1 MSFINSIL
9 KVFVGDKSQKDVNA
23 LQGNIT
29 KVKSFESALE
39 SLSHDELR
47 AKTTYFKE
55 LIKQARSDKDLKIA
69 SLQAEVE
76 TIEDIDKRE
85 DLYLEIDALEKEAYD
100 ISEKTLNDILPEAFA
115 VIKETAKRFTQN
127 ESITVTAT
135 PFDRELSATKANVT
149 LENEKAIWA
158 NTWDAQGKEVEKFN
172 KVMYQEMPEQAL
184 QQIIKNQGIGYK
196 IDEEYYY
203 HKGEYKEDETLSRKE
218 KKLIKSKD
226 KSGDKKEENK
236 YKNNFIGL
244 VSFIKMLFEET
255 VDENILKYIA
265 YKIIIIIDD
274 L

>member
-85 DLYLEIDALEKEAYD
+85 DLYLEIDALEKEAYE

-115 VIKETAKRFTQN
+115 VIKETAKRFKENT
-127 ESITVTAT
+127 SVKVTAT
-135 PFDRELSATKANVT
+135 AKDRELSSTKTYIT
-149 LENEKAIWA
+149 LEGDHAVWA
-158 NTWDAQGKEVEKFN
+158 NSWSA
-172 KVMYQEMPEQAL
+172 A
-184 QQIIKNQGIGYK
+184 
-196 IDEEYYY
+196 
-203 HKGEYKEDETLSRKE
+203 
-218 KKLIKSKD
+218 
-226 KSGDKKEENK
+226 
-236 YKNNFIGL
+236 
-244 VSFIKMLFEET
+244 
-255 VDENILKYIA
+255 
-265 YKIIIIIDD
+265 
-274 L
+274 